1 MVKPGDLYY
10 YCPGCKRFH
19 EHFSSAHKGV
29 NRKLCF
35 ICEKI
40 QLKKTKIVGNDEDGR
55 IQICDKCLSENTY
68 S

>member
-1 MVKPGDLYY
+1 MVNPGDLYY

-19 EHFSSAHKGV
+19 EHFSSAHKAV

-40 QLKKTKIVGNDEDGR
+40 QPKKTKIVGNDEDGR

>member
-1 MVKPGDLYY
+1 MTNPGDLYY

-19 EHFSSAHKGV
+19 EHYSSAHKGV

-40 QLKKTKIVGNDEDGR
+40 QPKKTKIVGNDEDGR